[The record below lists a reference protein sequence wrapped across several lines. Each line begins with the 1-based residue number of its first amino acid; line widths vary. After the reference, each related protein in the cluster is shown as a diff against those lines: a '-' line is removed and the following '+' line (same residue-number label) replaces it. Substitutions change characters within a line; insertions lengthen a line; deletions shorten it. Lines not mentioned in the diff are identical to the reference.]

1 MVMPKASV
9 KMKKYSLIA
18 FFTLLA
24 LYAIF
29 QARFLIIG
37 PSISVERPVNNSL
50 VDAGVINIT
59 GIAGNAT
66 FLSIDDRQVYTDTAG
81 HFEEK
86 LIAHMGTNIIKLV
99 ARDRFGR
106 ETTKLVRVVA
116 N

>member
-1 MVMPKASV
+1 
-9 KMKKYSLIA
+9 MKKYSLII
-18 FFTLLA
+18 FFVLLV

-37 PSISVERPVNNSL
+37 PRISVMKPVDNSL
-50 VDAGVINIT
+50 VDAGVMVVV
-59 GIAGNAT
+59 GVAKNASQ
-66 FLSIDDRQVYTDTAG
+66 LSIDDRQVYTDMTG

-86 LIAHMGTNIIKLV
+86 LIAHTGTNIIKLE

-106 ETTKLVRVVA
+106 EITKFVRVTA